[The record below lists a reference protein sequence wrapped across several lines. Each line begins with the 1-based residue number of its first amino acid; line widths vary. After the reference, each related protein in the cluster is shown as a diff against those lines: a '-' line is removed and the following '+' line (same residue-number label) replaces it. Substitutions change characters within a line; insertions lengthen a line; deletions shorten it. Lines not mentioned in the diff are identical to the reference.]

1 MSVATA
7 KPALLAIRT
16 QEILAWLAEDAW
28 YEPDSA
34 TVVEHWMDRILALG
48 LPIRRMTVLSSA
60 LHPEVIGHYFR
71 WIREE
76 QKMSVN
82 IGNRQQVYSS
92 GAYDK
97 SPFKLMIEDGMAG
110 IRRRLFLPAE
120 LDDFAILSEFREAG
134 VTDYVALLGA
144 YGAGGGVFGT
154 FATDRPVGFTTE
166 ELCATSQAFY
176 GLTHILETHMLRT
189 TAVNLLDTYV
199 GKRAG
204 QRILGGQIG
213 RGSGEGI
220 GAVIW
225 FSDLRNF
232 TAMSDHLPRDVLI
245 ALLNDYFDH
254 LARPIESHGGEILKF
269 MGDGMLAVFPTAE
282 LGGEAEASRRAI
294 AAAKAAREAVDGWNG
309 ERQAQGLPAVGHG
322 IALHAGEVNFGN
334 VGSST
339 RLDFTVVGP
348 AVNLVHRLERLCG
361 ELDVPLILSEA
372 VARHVPDEAT
382 ALGARALRG
391 LREPQGVFTLA
402 GLGDGK

>member
-1 MSVATA
+1 MSVATP
-7 KPALLAIRT
+7 KPGPLAIRV
-16 QEILAWLAEDAW
+16 QEMLAWLAEDAW
-28 YEPDSA
+28 YEPDTA
-34 TVVEHWMDRILALG
+34 VLVEDWMQRLLDMG
-48 LPIRRMTVLSSA
+48 LPMQRISILSSA
-60 LHPEVIGHYFR
+60 LHPEVIGSYFQWLR
-71 WIREE
+71 GEE
-76 QKMSVN
+76 RMSHN
-82 IGNRQQVYSS
+82 IGNRQQIYSS
-92 GAYDK
+92 GTYTR
-97 SPFKLMIEDGMAG
+97 SPFRLMIEDGAAG
-110 IRRRLFLPAE
+110 IRRRLHLAGE
-120 LDDFAILSEFREAG
+120 LDDFGILAELREAG
-134 VTDYVALLGA
+134 GTDYLALLGA

-154 FATDRPVGFTTE
+154 FTTDRAGGFTTE

-199 GKRAG
+199 GRRAG

-232 TAMSDHLPRDVLI
+232 TAMSDHMPRDELI

-269 MGDGMLAVFPTAE
+269 MGDGVMAVFPTAE

-294 AAAKAAREAVDGWNG
+294 AAAKAARGAVDDWNR
-309 ERQAQGLPAVGHG
+309 ERRAQGLPAIGHG

-348 AVNLVHRLERLCG
+348 AVNLVHRLERLCS

-372 VARHVPDEAT
+372 VARHVPDEAS
-382 ALGARALRG
+382 ALGARTLRG

-402 GLGDGK
+402 GLGNGQ